1 MGRLRNLFH
10 PIMVFIGVQ
19 IAWIVLMAV
28 WINWY
33 LENNLAIKEFAQQVR
48 PDLFTAEVQWL
59 ILFEGCFLMLLILAG
74 VYVIFVYW
82 NKQNRLNQMQSN
94 FVASVSHEL
103 KSPLASIQLYLETL
117 KYQSVSAEEEKD
129 FVETMLSDT
138 ERLSELID
146 NILQS
151 SKAEPKSMDLQ
162 FQPVNLGEFLSEVIT
177 GHKRQFEEKKFQVDL
192 KLEDSPILN
201 LDQKAM
207 RMVFNNLIS
216 NAIRYSPV
224 NSSLN
229 IHLHKNGKHWEVDF
243 KDQGFGF
250 EKKDIKKVF
259 RKFYRV
265 QNEDTQN
272 IEGAGLGLFISSEI
286 VKSHKGRLKVSSP
299 GRGKGS
305 TFSVL
310 LPVSRE
316 VEVDRQQDER

>member
-1 MGRLRNLFH
+1 MGKLRALFH

-33 LENNLAIKEFAQQVR
+33 LENNLAIKEFAQKIR
-48 PDLFTAEVQWL
+48 PDLFTAKVQWL

-103 KSPLASIQLYLETL
+103 KSPLASIQLYLETM
-117 KYQSVSAEEEKD
+117 KYQDVSNDERDD
-129 FVETMLSDT
+129 FVEIMLSDT
-138 ERLSELID
+138 KRLSGLVD

-151 SKAEPKSMDLQ
+151 SKADPRSMALQ
-162 FQPVNLGEFLSEVIT
+162 FQPVNLGDFLADVVN
-177 GHKRQFEEKKFQVDL
+177 GHKRQFEEKKCSVDL
-192 KLEDSPILN
+192 KLEASPTLS
-201 LDQKAM
+201 LDKRAL
-207 RMVFNNLIS
+207 RMVFNNLVG
-216 NAIRYSPV
+216 NALRYSPV
-224 NSSLN
+224 GSSLN
-229 IHLHKNGKHWEVDF
+229 IHLHKIGKYWEVDF
-243 KDQGFGF
+243 EDRGIGFD
-250 EKKDIKKVF
+250 KKDMKKIF

-265 QNEDTQN
+265 QNKDTQN

-286 VKSHKGRLKVSSP
+286 IKNHKGRLKGSSS

-305 TFSVL
+305 IFSVL

-316 VEVDRQQDER
+316 VEVSLEQL

>member
-1 MGRLRNLFH
+1 MNKLKALFH

-19 IAWIVLMAV
+19 IAWLVLMAV

-33 LENNLAIKEFAQQVR
+33 LENNLAIKEFAQKIR
-48 PDLFTAEVQWL
+48 PDLFTVEIQWL

-82 NKQNRLNQMQSN
+82 NKQNSLNQMQSN

-117 KYQSVSAEEEKD
+117 KYQHVASVERKD
-129 FVETMLSDT
+129 FVETMLTDT
-138 ERLSELID
+138 KRLSELID

-151 SKAEPKSMDLQ
+151 SKADPTSMALQ
-162 FQPVNLGEFLSEVIT
+162 FQPVNLRAFLAEVIK
-177 GHKRQFEEKKFQVDL
+177 GYKRQFEEKKCLVNLKQGCSPTLNVD
-192 KLEDSPILN
+192 P
-201 LDQKAM
+201 KAL

-224 NSSLN
+224 GSTLT
-229 IHLHKNGKHWEVDF
+229 IHLHKMGKYWGVDF
-243 KDQGFGF
+243 EDQGFGF
-250 EKKDIKKVF
+250 EKKDMKKIF

-265 QNEDTQN
+265 QNTDTQN

-286 VKSHKGRLKVSSP
+286 VKNHNGRLKVSSP

-305 TFSVL
+305 LFSVL
-310 LPVSRE
+310 IPVSRE
-316 VEVDRQQDER
+316 VEVVSQLDE

>member
-33 LENNLAIKEFAQQVR
+33 LENNLAIKEFAQQIR
-48 PDLFTAEVQWL
+48 PDLFTAEIQWL

-117 KYQSVSAEEEKD
+117 KYQDVSTEEEKD

-151 SKAEPKSMDLQ
+151 SKAEPKSMALQ
-162 FQPVNLGEFLSEVIT
+162 FQPVNLGEFLSEVIK
-177 GHKRQFEEKKFQVDL
+177 GFKRQFEEKKCQVDI
-192 KLEDSPILN
+192 KLENSPILN

-224 NSSLN
+224 DSSLN
-229 IHLHKNGKHWEVDF
+229 IHLHKSGKYWEVDF

-250 EKKDIKKVF
+250 EKKDIKKIF
-259 RKFYRV
+259 KKFYRV

-272 IEGAGLGLFISSEI
+272 IEGAGLGLFISNEI
-286 VKSHKGRLKVSSP
+286 VKNHKGRLKVSSP

-316 VEVDRQQDER
+316 IEADHQQGER

>member
-33 LENNLAIKEFAQQVR
+33 LENNLAIKEFAQKIR
-48 PDLFTAEVQWL
+48 PDLFTVEIQWL

-117 KYQSVSAEEEKD
+117 KYQDVSSEERKD
-129 FVETMLSDT
+129 FVETMLTDT
-138 ERLSELID
+138 KRLSELID

-151 SKAEPKSMDLQ
+151 SKADPTSMALQ
-162 FQPVNLGEFLSEVIT
+162 FQPVNLEVFLAEVIK
-177 GHKRQFEEKKFQVDL
+177 GYKRQLEEKKCFVNL
-192 KLEDSPILN
+192 KREDSPTLN
-201 LDQKAM
+201 VDPKAL

-224 NSSLN
+224 GSTLT
-229 IHLHKNGKHWEVDF
+229 IHLHKIGKYWGIDF
-243 KDQGFGF
+243 EDQGFGF
-250 EKKDIKKVF
+250 EKKDMKKIF

-265 QNEDTQN
+265 QNTDTQN

-286 VKSHKGRLKVSSP
+286 VKNHKGRLKVSSP

-305 TFSVL
+305 LFSVL

-316 VEVDRQQDER
+316 VEVVRQLDE

>member
-1 MGRLRNLFH
+1 MNKLRALFH

-19 IAWIVLMAV
+19 IAWIVLMAI

-33 LENNLAIKEFAQQVR
+33 LENNLSIKEFAQKIR
-48 PDLFTAEVQWL
+48 PDLFKAEIQWL

-117 KYQSVSAEEEKD
+117 KYQEVTDKEGKD

-138 ERLSELID
+138 ERLSSLID

-151 SKAEPKSMDLQ
+151 SKADPKSMALQ
-162 FQPVNLGEFLSEVIT
+162 FQSVNLGSFLADVVKE
-177 GHKRQFEEKKFQVDL
+177 HKRQFEEKKCSVDL
-192 KLEDSPILN
+192 KLETSPLLR
-201 LDQKAM
+201 LDQRAL

-216 NAIRYSPV
+216 NALRYSPTG
-224 NSSLN
+224 SSLD
-229 IHLHKNGKHWEVDF
+229 IHLHRVGNFWQVDF
-243 KDQGFGF
+243 KDQGIGF
-250 EKKDIKKVF
+250 DKKDMKKIF
-259 RKFYRV
+259 RKFFRV
-265 QNEDTQN
+265 QNRDTQN

-286 VKSHKGRLKVSSP
+286 VKNHKGKLKVSSP
-299 GRGKGS
+299 GPGKGS
-305 TFSVL
+305 VFSVF
-310 LPVSRE
+310 LPIGKLELENSPV
-316 VEVDRQQDER
+316 Q

>member
-33 LENNLAIKEFAQQVR
+33 LENNLAIKEFAQKIR
-48 PDLFTAEVQWL
+48 PDLFTVEIQWL

-117 KYQSVSAEEEKD
+117 KYQDVSSDERKD
-129 FVETMLSDT
+129 FVETMLTDT
-138 ERLSELID
+138 NRLSELID

-151 SKAEPKSMDLQ
+151 SKADPTSMALQ
-162 FQPVNLGEFLSEVIT
+162 FQPVNLEAFLTEVIK
-177 GHKRQFEEKKFQVDL
+177 GYKRQLEEKKCFVDL
-192 KLEDSPILN
+192 KQEDSPTLN
-201 LDQKAM
+201 VDPKAL

-224 NSSLN
+224 GSKLT
-229 IHLHKNGKHWEVDF
+229 IHLHKIGKYWGIDF
-243 KDQGFGF
+243 EDQGFGF
-250 EKKDIKKVF
+250 EKKDMKKIF

-265 QNEDTQN
+265 QNTDTQN

-286 VKSHKGRLKVSSP
+286 VKNHKGRLKVSSP

-305 TFSVL
+305 LFSVL

-316 VEVDRQQDER
+316 VEVVPQLDE

>member
-33 LENNLAIKEFAQQVR
+33 LENNLAIKEFAQKIR
-48 PDLFTAEVQWL
+48 PDLFTVEIQWL

-117 KYQSVSAEEEKD
+117 KYQDVSSEERKD
-129 FVETMLSDT
+129 FVETMLTDT
-138 ERLSELID
+138 KRLSELID

-151 SKAEPKSMDLQ
+151 SKADPTSMALQ
-162 FQPVNLGEFLSEVIT
+162 FQPVNLEVFLAEVIK
-177 GHKRQFEEKKFQVDL
+177 GYKRQLEEKKCFVNL
-192 KLEDSPILN
+192 KREDSPTLN
-201 LDQKAM
+201 VDPKAL

-224 NSSLN
+224 GSTLTIN
-229 IHLHKNGKHWEVDF
+229 LHKTGKYWGVDF
-243 KDQGFGF
+243 EDQGFGF
-250 EKKDIKKVF
+250 EKKDMKKIF

-265 QNEDTQN
+265 QNTDTQN

-286 VKSHKGRLKVSSP
+286 VKNHKGRLKVSSP

-305 TFSVL
+305 LFSVL

-316 VEVDRQQDER
+316 VEVVRQLDE

>member
-1 MGRLRNLFH
+1 MSRLRNLFH

-33 LENNLAIKEFAQQVR
+33 LENNLAIKEFAQEIR
-48 PDLFTAEVQWL
+48 PDLFTVEIQWL

-117 KYQSVSAEEEKD
+117 KYQDVSKEEEKD

-138 ERLSELID
+138 QRLSELID

-151 SKAEPKSMDLQ
+151 SKADPKSMALQ
-162 FQPVNLGEFLSEVIT
+162 FQPVDLGDFLAEVIK
-177 GHKRQFEEKKFQVDL
+177 GHKRQLEEKKCLVDL

-201 LDQKAM
+201 LDQKALS
-207 RMVFNNLIS
+207 MVFNNLIS

-224 NSSLN
+224 DSSLH
-229 IHLHKNGKHWEVDF
+229 IHLHKNDKFWVVDF

-250 EKKDIKKVF
+250 EKKDIKKIF

-286 VKSHKGRLKVSSP
+286 VKNHKGRLKVSSP

-305 TFSVL
+305 IFSVL

-316 VEVDRQQDER
+316 VETVRQLDER

>member
-33 LENNLAIKEFAQQVR
+33 LENNLAIKEFAQKIR
-48 PDLFTAEVQWL
+48 PDLFTVEIQWL

-82 NKQNRLNQMQSN
+82 NKQNRLDQMQSN

-117 KYQSVSAEEEKD
+117 KYQDVSSDERKD
-129 FVETMLSDT
+129 FVETMLTDT
-138 ERLSELID
+138 NRLSELID

-151 SKAEPKSMDLQ
+151 SKADPTSMALQ
-162 FQPVNLGEFLSEVIT
+162 FQPVNLEAFLTEVIK
-177 GHKRQFEEKKFQVDL
+177 GYKRQLEEKKCFVDL
-192 KLEDSPILN
+192 KQEDSPTLYV
-201 LDQKAM
+201 DPKAL
-207 RMVFNNLIS
+207 RMVFNNIIR
-216 NAIRYSPV
+216 NEKRYSPV
-224 NSSLN
+224 GSKLT
-229 IHLHKNGKHWEVDF
+229 IHLHKIGKYWGIDF
-243 KDQGFGF
+243 EDQGFGF
-250 EKKDIKKVF
+250 EKKDMKKIF

-265 QNEDTQN
+265 QNTDTQN

-286 VKSHKGRLKVSSP
+286 VKNHKGRLKVSSP

-305 TFSVL
+305 LFSVL

-316 VEVDRQQDER
+316 VEVVPQLDE

>member
-1 MGRLRNLFH
+1 MSRLRTLFH

-33 LENNLAIKEFAQQVR
+33 LENNLAIKEFAQKIR
-48 PDLFTAEVQWL
+48 PDLFTAEIQWL

-82 NKQNRLNQMQSN
+82 NKQSRLNQMQSN

-117 KYQSVSAEEEKD
+117 KYQDVTREEEKD
-129 FVETMLSDT
+129 FVETMLYDT
-138 ERLSELID
+138 QRLSGLID

-151 SKAEPKSMDLQ
+151 SKADPKSMAMQ
-162 FQPVNLGEFLSEVIT
+162 FQPVDLGSFLREVVK
-177 GHKRQFEEKKFQVDL
+177 GYKRQFEEKNCRV
-192 KLEDSPILN
+192 KLEIEASPTLN
-201 LDQKAM
+201 LDQRALS
-207 RMVFNNLIS
+207 MVFNNLIS
-216 NAIRYSPV
+216 NAIRYSPRG
-224 NSSLN
+224 STLS
-229 IHLHKNGKHWEVDF
+229 IYLHKNGKYWEVNF
-243 KDQGFGF
+243 EDQGFGF
-250 EKKDIKKVF
+250 DKKDLKKIF

-286 VKSHKGRLKVSSP
+286 IKYHKGQLKVSSL

-305 TFSVL
+305 VFSVR
-310 LPVSRE
+310 LPLSCE
-316 VEVDRQQDER
+316 VEA

>member
-1 MGRLRNLFH
+1 MGKLRALFH

-33 LENNLAIKEFAQQVR
+33 LENNLAIKEFAQEIR
-48 PDLFTAEVQWL
+48 PDLFTAEIQWL

-117 KYQSVSAEEEKD
+117 KYQDVSKEEEKD

-138 ERLSELID
+138 QRLSGLID

-151 SKAEPKSMDLQ
+151 SKADPKSMALQ
-162 FQPVNLGEFLSEVIT
+162 FQPVNLGEFLEEVVQ
-177 GHKRQFEEKKFQVDL
+177 GHKRQLEEKNCLVDL
-192 KLEDSPILN
+192 KLEASPTLN
-201 LDQKAM
+201 LDQKAL

-224 NSSLN
+224 GCPLN
-229 IHLHKNGKHWEVDF
+229 IHLHRTGKYWEVDF
-243 KDQGFGF
+243 ADQGFGF
-250 EKKDIKKVF
+250 DKKDMKKIF

-265 QNEDTQN
+265 QNTDTQN

-286 VKSHKGRLKVSSP
+286 VKNHKGRLKVSSP

-305 TFSVL
+305 IFSVL
-310 LPVSRE
+310 LPASRE
-316 VEVDRQQDER
+316 VEA

>member
-1 MGRLRNLFH
+1 MSRLRNLFH
-10 PIMVFIGVQ
+10 PIMVFIGIQV
-19 IAWIVLMAV
+19 AWIVLMAI

-33 LENNLAIKEFAQQVR
+33 LENNLAIKEFAQEIR
-48 PDLFTAEVQWL
+48 PDLFTAEIQWL

-117 KYQSVSAEEEKD
+117 KYQDVSKEEEKD

-138 ERLSELID
+138 QRLSELID

-151 SKAEPKSMDLQ
+151 SKADPKSMALQ
-162 FQPVNLGEFLSEVIT
+162 FQPVNLGDFLAEVIK
-177 GHKRQFEEKKFQVDL
+177 GHKRQLEEKKCLVDL
-192 KLEDSPILN
+192 KLEDSPIMN
-201 LDQKAM
+201 LDQKALS
-207 RMVFNNLIS
+207 MVFNNLIS

-224 NSSLN
+224 DSSLD
-229 IHLHKNGKHWEVDF
+229 IHLHKKAEYWQVDF

-250 EKKDIKKVF
+250 EKKDIKKAF

-286 VKSHKGRLKVSSP
+286 VKNHKGRLKVSSP

-305 TFSVL
+305 IFSVL
-310 LPVSRE
+310 FPVSRE
-316 VEVDRQQDER
+316 VEVVRQLDER

>member
-33 LENNLAIKEFAQQVR
+33 LENNLAIKEFAQKIR
-48 PDLFTAEVQWL
+48 PDLFTVEIQWL

-117 KYQSVSAEEEKD
+117 KYQDVSSDERKD
-129 FVETMLSDT
+129 FVETMLTDT
-138 ERLSELID
+138 NRLSELID

-151 SKAEPKSMDLQ
+151 SKADPTSMALQ
-162 FQPVNLGEFLSEVIT
+162 FQPVNLEAFLTEVIK
-177 GHKRQFEEKKFQVDL
+177 GYKRQLEEKKCFVDL
-192 KLEDSPILN
+192 KQEDSPTLN
-201 LDQKAM
+201 VDPKAL

-216 NAIRYSPV
+216 NAIRYSPIG
-224 NSSLN
+224 SKLT
-229 IHLHKNGKHWEVDF
+229 IHLHKIGKYWGIDF
-243 KDQGFGF
+243 EDQGFGF
-250 EKKDIKKVF
+250 EKKDMKKIF

-265 QNEDTQN
+265 QNTDTQN

-286 VKSHKGRLKVSSP
+286 VKNHKGRLKVSSP

-305 TFSVL
+305 LFSVL

-316 VEVDRQQDER
+316 VEVVPQLDE

>member
-1 MGRLRNLFH
+1 MRRLRNLFH

-33 LENNLAIKEFAQQVR
+33 LENNLAIKGFAQKIR
-48 PDLFTAEVQWL
+48 PDLFTAEIQWL

-94 FVASVSHEL
+94 FVSSVSHEL

-117 KYQSVSAEEEKD
+117 KYQKVSKEEEKG
-129 FVETMLSDT
+129 FVETMLLDT
-138 ERLSELID
+138 QRLSGLID
-146 NILQS
+146 NILES
-151 SKAEPKSMDLQ
+151 SKADPTSMALQ
-162 FQPVNLGEFLSEVIT
+162 FQSVNLGDFLQDVVK
-177 GHKRQFEEKKFQVDL
+177 GYKRQFEEKQCLLDL
-192 KLEDSPILN
+192 KLDSSPVLSIDKRAL
-201 LDQKAM
+201 

-216 NAIRYSPV
+216 NALRYSPGG
-224 NSSLN
+224 SLLN
-229 IHLHKNGKHWEVDF
+229 IHLHQTEKYWEVNF
-243 KDQGFGF
+243 EDQGIGF
-250 EKKDIKKVF
+250 DKKDMKKIF

-265 QNEDTQN
+265 QNNDTQN
-272 IEGAGLGLFISSEI
+272 IEGAGLGLFISNEI
-286 VKSHKGRLKVSSP
+286 VKNHKGRLKVSSP

-305 TFSVL
+305 IFSVL

-316 VEVDRQQDER
+316 VEA

>member
-33 LENNLAIKEFAQQVR
+33 LENNLAIKEFAQKIR
-48 PDLFTAEVQWL
+48 PDLFTVEIQWL

-117 KYQSVSAEEEKD
+117 KYQYVSSDERKD
-129 FVETMLSDT
+129 FVETMLTDT
-138 ERLSELID
+138 NRLSELID

-151 SKAEPKSMDLQ
+151 SKADPTSMALQ
-162 FQPVNLGEFLSEVIT
+162 FQPVNLEAFLTEVIK
-177 GHKRQFEEKKFQVDL
+177 GYKRQLEEKKCFVDL
-192 KLEDSPILN
+192 KQEDSPTLN
-201 LDQKAM
+201 VDPKAL

-224 NSSLN
+224 GSKLT
-229 IHLHKNGKHWEVDF
+229 IHLHKIGKYWGIDF
-243 KDQGFGF
+243 EDQGFGF
-250 EKKDIKKVF
+250 EKKDMKKIF

-265 QNEDTQN
+265 QNTDTQN

-286 VKSHKGRLKVSSP
+286 VKNHKGRLKVSSP

-305 TFSVL
+305 LFSVL

-316 VEVDRQQDER
+316 VEVVPQLDE

>member
-33 LENNLAIKEFAQQVR
+33 LENNLAIKEFAQKIR
-48 PDLFTAEVQWL
+48 PDLFTVEIQWL

-117 KYQSVSAEEEKD
+117 KYQDVSSDERKD
-129 FVETMLSDT
+129 FVETMLTDT
-138 ERLSELID
+138 NRLSELID

-151 SKAEPKSMDLQ
+151 SKADPTSMALQ
-162 FQPVNLGEFLSEVIT
+162 FQPVNLEIFLAEVIK
-177 GHKRQFEEKKFQVDL
+177 GYKRQLEEKKCFVDL
-192 KLEDSPILN
+192 KQEDSPTLN
-201 LDQKAM
+201 VDPKAL

-224 NSSLN
+224 GSKLT
-229 IHLHKNGKHWEVDF
+229 IHLHKIGKYWGIDF
-243 KDQGFGF
+243 EDQGFGF
-250 EKKDIKKVF
+250 EKKDMKKIF

-265 QNEDTQN
+265 QNTDTQN

-286 VKSHKGRLKVSSP
+286 VKNHKGRLKVSSP

-305 TFSVL
+305 LFSVL

-316 VEVDRQQDER
+316 VEVVPQLDE

>member
-19 IAWIVLMAV
+19 IAWIVLMVV

-33 LENNLAIKEFAQQVR
+33 LENNLAIKEFAQQIR
-48 PDLFTAEVQWL
+48 PDLFTAEIQWL

-94 FVASVSHEL
+94 FVSSVSHEL

-117 KYQSVSAEEEKD
+117 KYQDVSAEEEKD

-151 SKAEPKSMDLQ
+151 SKAEPKSMALQ

-177 GHKRQFEEKKFQVDL
+177 GHKRQFEEKKCQVDL
-192 KLEDSPILN
+192 KLEGSPILN

-224 NSSLN
+224 DSSLN
-229 IHLHKNGKHWEVDF
+229 IHLHKNDKYWGVDF

-286 VKSHKGRLKVSSP
+286 VKNHKGRLKVSSP

-305 TFSVL
+305 IFSVL
-310 LPVSRE
+310 LPVNRE
-316 VEVDRQQDER
+316 VEADHQQDGQ